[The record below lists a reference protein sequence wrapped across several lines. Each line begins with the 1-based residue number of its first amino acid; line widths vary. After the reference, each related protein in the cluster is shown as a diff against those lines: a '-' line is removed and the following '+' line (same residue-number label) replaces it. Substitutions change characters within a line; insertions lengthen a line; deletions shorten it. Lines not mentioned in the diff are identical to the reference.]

1 MAAMTDQPDLPDAHG
16 TPESHSEKDHAP
28 DGHGAA
34 TGHDDGAH
42 GHDDHGHGG
51 MALGPIDWRMWGAGV
66 AGLVVA
72 VIITAAFV
80 VATSFSFSA

>member
-1 MAAMTDQPDLPDAHG
+1 MTEAHG

-42 GHDDHGHGG
+42 GHDEHGHGE
-51 MALGPIDWRMWGAGV
+51 MALGPIDWPMWSAGIV
-66 AGLVVA
+66 GVVFA
-72 VIITAAFV
+72 LITAAAFI
-80 VATSFSFSA
+80 VATAFSFTA